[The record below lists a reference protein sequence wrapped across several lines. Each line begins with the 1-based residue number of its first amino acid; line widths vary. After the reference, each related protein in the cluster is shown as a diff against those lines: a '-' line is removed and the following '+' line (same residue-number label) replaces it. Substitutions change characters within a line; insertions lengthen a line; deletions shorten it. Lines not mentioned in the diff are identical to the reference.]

1 MEPWWSIYLCPI
13 NASQPAKV
21 EAWKEAR
28 KSVCTC
34 IKVCEDIMGSF
45 SGHVLPGSFFILYG
59 VAWIVLAMITHL
71 KSKAGSSQAGK
82 RIKRDHSVVNG
93 VSFFDYKRDI
103 GLSRKSWLP
112 LPCSP
117 LSRIPL
123 EPIIKIVLPFIGI
136 LVEAFLSVIK
146 DHQGKPHITGSVYH
160 VYLSDGYLNHLD
172 KLQHITM
179 YGAFVLSGI
188 VDILTILV
196 KFPHQT
202 SALFLALAFLTEG
215 ILFYFHTDGRDAIN
229 IQIHF
234 ILTLVIGIC
243 VLFAFL
249 RTMYATNL
257 LINLGLGFSIFLQ
270 GTWFIQVAHFLYPPG
285 GKGIIINEMKRHHE
299 GNGDDYDHHAAV
311 MFIACSLTW
320 HIMFITIG
328 MLIVWVILLFFM
340 RSSAGRRFL
349 KKRGIVRLNPPQKWE
364 DFTEKEKLISNI
376 AAADSPGDG
385 VANESEPVAVE
396 MQQLVE
402 VDTATL

>member
-1 MEPWWSIYLCPI
+1 MEE
-13 NASQPAKV
+13 AKAATLMQLPVV
-21 EAWKEAR
+21 EEGQR
-28 KSVCTC
+28 VDVR
-34 IKVCEDIMGSF
+34 IREDTMGSF
-45 SGHVLPGSFFILYG
+45 SGHVLPGSFFVLYG
-59 VAWIVLAMITHL
+59 VAWIILAMITHL
-71 KSKAGSSQAGK
+71 KSKDKAGSNQVGK
-82 RIKRDHSVVNG
+82 RIKRDHSMVNG
-93 VSFFDYKRDI
+93 VSFFEYKRDI

-117 LSRIPL
+117 LSRVPL

-136 LVEAFLSVIK
+136 LVEAFLTVVK

-160 VYLSDGYLNHLD
+160 VFRNDGYLNHLD

-179 YGAFVLSGI
+179 YAAFLLSGT
-188 VDILTILV
+188 VDILTIFV

-215 ILFYFHTDGRDAIN
+215 ILFYFHIDGRDPIN
-229 IQIHF
+229 IQVHF
-234 ILTLVIGIC
+234 ILTLVIGVC

-249 RTMYATNL
+249 RSMYATNL

-270 GTWFIQVAHFLYPPG
+270 GTWFIQTAHFLYPPG
-285 GKGIIINEMKRHHE
+285 GKGVIINEMNRYHE
-299 GNGDDYDHHAAV
+299 GNDDGHDYHAAV

-320 HIMFITIG
+320 HVTLIMIG
-328 MLIVWVILLFFM
+328 MLIVWVILLHLM
-340 RSSAGRRFL
+340 RSGAGRRFL
-349 KKRGIVRLNPPQKWE
+349 KKRGVVRLNPPQKWE

-376 AAADSPGDG
+376 AAADSAGDG
-385 VANESEPVAVE
+385 VTNESEIGAIE

>member
-1 MEPWWSIYLCPI
+1 
-13 NASQPAKV
+13 
-21 EAWKEAR
+21 
-28 KSVCTC
+28 
-34 IKVCEDIMGSF
+34 MGSF

-59 VAWIVLAMITHL
+59 VAWIILAMMTHL
-71 KSKAGSSQAGK
+71 KSKAGSSQASK
-82 RIKRDHSVVNG
+82 RNKRDHSMVNG
-93 VSFFDYKRDI
+93 ISFFDHKRDI

-117 LSRIPL
+117 LSRVPL
-123 EPIIKIVLPFIGI
+123 EPIIKVVLPLIGI
-136 LVEAFLSVIK
+136 LIEAFLNIIK

-160 VYLSDGYLNHLD
+160 VYQSDGYLNDLG

-179 YGAFVLSGI
+179 YAAFVLSGI
-188 VDILTILV
+188 VDILTIFV

-202 SALFLALAFLTEG
+202 SALFLTLAFLTEG

-234 ILTLVIGIC
+234 ILTLVIGVC

-270 GTWFIQVAHFLYPPG
+270 GTWFIQTAHFLFPPG
-285 GKGIIINEMKRHHE
+285 GKGVILNEMNRHHE
-299 GNGDDYDHHAAV
+299 GNDDGYDHHAAV

-320 HIMFITIG
+320 HIMIIMIG
-328 MLIVWVILLFFM
+328 MLFVWVILLLLM
-340 RSSAGRRFL
+340 RNSAGRRML
-349 KKRGIVRLNPPQKWE
+349 KKKGVVRLNPPHKWE
-364 DFTEKEKLISNI
+364 DFAEKEKLISNI
-376 AAADSPGDG
+376 AAADSAVDG
-385 VANESEPVAVE
+385 VANESETVAVE